1 MNRKAIAIDLIEQGL
16 TNEQVAKAACISPTY
31 AKDIREAVAR
41 AKGKK
46 RFKRNYLQTVELS
59 ELKL

>member
-1 MNRKAIAIDLIEQGL
+1 MNRKAIAIDLIEKGF
-16 TNEQVAKAACISPTY
+16 TNKQVAQADCISPTY
-31 AKDIREAVAR
+31 AKDIRADVGR

-46 RFKRNYLQTVELS
+46 RAKTNYLQTVELS

>member
-1 MNRKAIAIDLIEQGL
+1 MNRKTIAIDLIESGL

-31 AKDIREAVAR
+31 AKDIRAAVGR

-46 RFKRNYLQTVELS
+46 RAKSNYLQTVDLS

>member
-16 TNEQVAKAACISPTY
+16 TNEQVAQAAYISPAY
-31 AKDIREAVAR
+31 AKDIRADVGR

-46 RFKRNYLQTVELS
+46 RIKSNYLQTVELS